1 MVHQRRRFGNWGED
15 AAVRYLETRGY
26 EILDRNYR
34 SSWGEIDIIARY
46 RGALAFVEVKTR
58 HSLKFG
64 RPAAAVTREK
74 QIRLRKTAWC
84 YLRENQVFRYRSR
97 FDIIEILD
105 LYGKISLNHL
115 KNCF

>member
-1 MVHQRRRFGNWGED
+1 MVHQRRRFGNQGED
-15 AAVRYLETRGY
+15 MAARYLERQGY
-26 EILDRNYR
+26 EILDRNDGGA
-34 SSWGEIDIIARY
+34 WGEIDIVARHW
-46 RGALAFVEVKTR
+46 GVVAFVEVKSR

-64 RPAAAVTREK
+64 RPAAAVTRTK

-84 YLRENQVFRYRSR
+84 YLQEHPRFRQRCR

>member
-1 MVHQRRRFGNWGED
+1 M
-15 AAVRYLETRGY
+15 
-26 EILDRNYR
+26 
-34 SSWGEIDIIARY
+34 
-46 RGALAFVEVKTR
+46 EVKTR

-64 RPAAAVTREK
+64 RPAAAVTRDK

-84 YLRENQVFRYRSR
+84 YLRENPVLRYRSR

>member
-15 AAVRYLETRGY
+15 RAVRYLERQGY
-26 EILDRNYR
+26 EILDRNY
-34 SSWGEIDIIARY
+34 SCAWGELDIVA
-46 RGALAFVEVKTR
+46 R

-64 RPAAAVTREK
+64 RPAAAVTRTK
-74 QIRLRKTAWC
+74 QLRLRKTAWC
-84 YLRENQVFRYRSR
+84 YLREHPVFRCRCR

-105 LYGKISLNHL
+105 LYGEISLNHL